1 MSNTKAILSSDSIY
15 HIYNRANGNEL
26 IFKTEDNYRYFLQ
39 KYDSYISLIAD
50 TYCYCLMPNHF
61 HFLVKIKGENDLTE
75 NFKDQIRKDNHKDQ
89 TGFKNLSGLVSF
101 QFSKLFNAYSKAFN
115 KQQNRKGSLFI
126 RPFKRK
132 QVTDEQYLK
141 KLVHY
146 IHYNPVE
153 AGLAKNPE
161 YWKFSSYKSFVSKQ
175 TTKLKRADVISWYDD
190 LDNFI
195 YCHQNPPTL
204 TGIEKHIHL

>member
-26 IFKTEDNYRYFLQ
+26 LFKTEDNYRYFLQ
-39 KYDSYISLIAD
+39 KYDSYISLIAE

-61 HFLVKIKGENDLTE
+61 HFLVRIKGENDLTE
-75 NFKDQIRKDNHKDQ
+75 NFKDKIRKDNHKDQ
-89 TGFKNLSGLVSF
+89 TGFKNLSGLVSR
-101 QFSKLFNAYSKAFN
+101 QFSNLFNAYSKAFN

-141 KLVHY
+141 KLVLY

-153 AGLAKNPE
+153 AGLAKNPK
-161 YWKFSSYKSFVSKQ
+161 YWKFSSYKSFLSKQ
-175 TTKLKRADVISWYDD
+175 TTKLKRAEVISWFND

-195 YCHQNPPTL
+195 YCHQHPPNL
-204 TGIEKHIHL
+204 TDIEKHIHL

>member
-26 IFKTEDNYRYFLQ
+26 LFKTEDNYRYFLQ
-39 KYDSYISLIAD
+39 KYDSYISLIAE
-50 TYCYCLMPNHF
+50 TYCYFLMPNHF
-61 HFLVKIKGENDLTE
+61 HFLVRIKGENDLTE
-75 NFKDQIRKDNHKDQ
+75 NFKDKIRKDNHKDQ
-89 TGFKNLSGLVSF
+89 TGFKNLSGLVSR
-101 QFSKLFNAYSKAFN
+101 QFSNLFNAYSKAFN

-141 KLVHY
+141 KLVLY

-153 AGLAKNPE
+153 AGLAKNPK
-161 YWKFSSYKSFVSKQ
+161 Y
-175 TTKLKRADVISWYDD
+175 
-190 LDNFI
+190 
-195 YCHQNPPTL
+195 
-204 TGIEKHIHL
+204 

>member
-1 MSNTKAILSSDSIY
+1 MSNTKAILNSDSIY

-26 IFKTEDNYRYFLQ
+26 LFKTEDNYRYFLQ
-39 KYDSYISLIAD
+39 KYDSYISLIAE

-61 HFLVKIKGENDLTE
+61 HFLVRIKGENDLTE
-75 NFKDQIRKDNHKDQ
+75 NFKDKIRKDNHKDQ
-89 TGFKNLSGLVSF
+89 TGFKNLSGLVSR
-101 QFSKLFNAYSKAFN
+101 QFSNLFNAYSKAFN

-141 KLVHY
+141 KLVLY

-153 AGLAKNPE
+153 AGLAKNPK
-161 YWKFSSYKSFVSKQ
+161 YWKFSSYKSFLSKQ
-175 TTKLKRADVISWYDD
+175 TTKLKRAEVISWFND

-195 YCHQNPPTL
+195 YCHQHPPNL
-204 TGIEKHIHL
+204 TDIEKHIHL

>member
-1 MSNTKAILSSDSIY
+1 MSNTKAILNSDSIY

-26 IFKTEDNYRYFLQ
+26 LFKTEDNYRYFLQ
-39 KYDSYISLIAD
+39 KYDSYISLIAE
-50 TYCYCLMPNHF
+50 TYCYFLMPNHF
-61 HFLVKIKGENDLTE
+61 HFLVRIKGENDLTE
-75 NFKDQIRKDNHKDQ
+75 NFKDKIRKDNHKDQ
-89 TGFKNLSGLVSF
+89 TGFKNLSGLVSR
-101 QFSKLFNAYSKAFN
+101 QFSNLFNAYSKAFN

-141 KLVHY
+141 KLVLY

-153 AGLAKNPE
+153 AGLAKNPK
-161 YWKFSSYKSFVSKQ
+161 YWKFSSYKSFLSKQ
-175 TTKLKRADVISWYDD
+175 TTKLKRAEVISWFND

-195 YCHQNPPTL
+195 YCHQHPPNL
-204 TGIEKHIHL
+204 TDIEKHIHL